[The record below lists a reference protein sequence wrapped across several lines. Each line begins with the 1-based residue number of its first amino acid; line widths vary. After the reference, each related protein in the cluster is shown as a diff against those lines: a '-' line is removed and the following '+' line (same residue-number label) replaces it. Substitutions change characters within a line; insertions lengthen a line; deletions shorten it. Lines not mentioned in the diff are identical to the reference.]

1 MFYKMTQEQYNQ
13 SFEKMQIDMSKD
25 SKQLIEI
32 LVNNFDRC
40 LDLELSKES
49 KNDLIESLND
59 DFYIGLKSKINRKR
73 NGSGPG
79 NLSGKARSTGK
90 NELVLNEI
98 IKNDDN
104 INISNN
110 KGSINIAN
118 DNSIINTSTN
128 TTIIRKKKYY

>member
-1 MFYKMTQEQYNQ
+1 MFYKMDKEQYNK
-13 SFEKMQIDMSKD
+13 SFEKMRTDMSKD

-32 LVNNFDRC
+32 LVCNFDRC
-40 LDLELSKES
+40 LKLKLSNES
-49 KNDLIESLND
+49 KKDLIESLND

-73 NGSGPG
+73 NGKGPG
-79 NLSGKARSTGK
+79 NLSGLARSTGK